1 MTRIGQAPAL
11 RWPALHQDSYVFM
24 LAGGLIS
31 WSSKKRTTVLLPPTE
46 LEYVGRFVMS
56 YKNRTYRT
64 EFATLTKEITV
75 PTMEYQ
81 VVYHSEPFNLKYDE
95 GRIEALEAVM
105 ALVAWVREGEASNC
119 LLTWSGDDNSS
130 TSGLRS
136 IVDYIC
142 DYLLNLNLISLQAA
156 KFSTTSFWVS

>member
-1 MTRIGQAPAL
+1 
-11 RWPALHQDSYVFM
+11 
-24 LAGGLIS
+24 
-31 WSSKKRTTVLLPPTE
+31 
-46 LEYVGRFVMS
+46 
-56 YKNRTYRT
+56 
-64 EFATLTKEITV
+64 
-75 PTMEYQ
+75 MEYQ